1 MCLLATSWHNTCVI
15 NLLAPPG
22 AFLLQLDK
30 TISSSGELALFVV
43 YLEVSRKQQSFQ
55 DGQLADNCYSGIS
68 LSHSTFFF
76 PEEFSWHSSSVIDEF
91 VIASFIN
98 GPNFLSVHGS
108 NNWSRS
114 LLYASSI
121 LTLFFLF
128 SKYSKNLFLVSNC
141 QFYFFSIHIVPYGL
155 WLIWKSIIFIQLVI
169 SIQLSLV
176 SCPLGCSSVILEFIP
191 TLYLANYCF

>member
-1 MCLLATSWHNTCVI
+1 MWTAPHGYNRFVTSFICLLATSWHNTCVI
-15 NLLAPPG
+15 NLLASPG

-30 TISSSGELALFVV
+30 TISSSGELAFFVA

-76 PEEFSWHSSSVIDEF
+76 VPEEFSWHSSSVIDEF
-91 VIASFIN
+91 MIASFIN

-114 LLYASSI
+114 LFYAYSI
-121 LTLFFLF
+121 LTLFF
-128 SKYSKNLFLVSNC
+128 
-141 QFYFFSIHIVPYGL
+141 YFPN
-155 WLIWKSIIFIQLVI
+155 IQRI
-169 SIQLSLV
+169 Y
-176 SCPLGCSSVILEFIP
+176 FW
-191 TLYLANYCF
+191 